1 MRVYLVPC
9 LGYTCANNLE
19 REVRGGSDSGVEAE
33 GWDRWPSRSGAGCCH
48 LPRHLLPLPDRHHR
62 SPPSERVAGAPGP
75 GFTQSRGLVGP
86 LCFPPWGPGH
96 ASSACGRVPWPA
108 AGLTCISCREWPP
121 RWVLWDSSPN
131 LSLSSALL
139 VPAGVLRGVLPW
151 HWGCGPERH
160 ASHLKPTFIDSCDPV
175 AFRPSL

>member
-19 REVRGGSDSGVEAE
+19 REVRRGSDSGVEAE

-48 LPRHLLPLPDRHHR
+48 LPRHLLPLPDRRHR

-86 LCFPPWGPGH
+86 LCFPPWGPSH

-108 AGLTCISCREWPP
+108 AGLTCIAVGSGP
-121 RWVLWDSSPN
+121 RDGFRGTAPQISAFHQPFWYLPGSSGESFPGTGVVA
-131 LSLSSALL
+131 LS
-139 VPAGVLRGVLPW
+139 VMPA
-151 HWGCGPERH
+151 
-160 ASHLKPTFIDSCDPV
+160 I
-175 AFRPSL
+175 